1 MAVQTTVNHT
11 QTMATIHLL
20 FFFLLILYSE
30 SFRFLPV
37 SRSHSIRLFAKKPTS
52 SGRKDE
58 AGKIYEFEA
67 RHGPNEIPPE
77 IARFVDAEFLKRNN
91 LKVGAPTKG
100 KFKSVLL
107 KDGEEPPNNRPTKRK
122 VFQSKRQY
130 NDEEDVRENE
140 EELTIEE
147 LERRLILETG
157 IGEKRY
163 KKENKVDA
171 MPDPINDIMK
181 DKTRFQ
187 GFGGQRGTDL
197 SRKKQTIPTRQDRAN
212 GRFEKNYDSK
222 SSKKLLNSAKY
233 KRTEEE
239 DDEYDGSDEEEDYSY
254 DDIETSFHEEPDDN
268 NDLRGRKQQDKPQ
281 KMNFSP
287 QVDNQRRNSFSEQRS
302 FSPPQVDNQRRN
314 SFSEQ
319 RRPNNNKDNQID
331 PNPGSL
337 WQSPTN
343 FERKRN
349 NEEKGFLPMNLK
361 KSNQR
366 QVVRDE
372 DSSERE
378 EPLYLFD
385 NEEDEKSVIPFKKLP
400 MKSTGSSSTTT
411 GSSSSLPRSFAIPVS
426 TTSSNT
432 REQSTGSGSPQSNQQ
447 SPSTSPNK
455 NNKHK
460 DINPANYKYSKDIN
474 EIWENKMPVRFTPY
488 TEEELYRF
496 RKPNN
501 TYLEEKRLKR
511 REEKEKKLELMRLKA
526 QEQDLHK
533 KYEEYE
539 TKVKQFQKNDFF
551 PFKLLDY
558 YTDPNEEKSSNEK
571 NTVQKES
578 SKTKEQSHPFL
589 RDDEEEYKQ
598 KTTNYFLEKLL
609 KKKEKKDGN
618 PIFQPREQ
626 PATEKKL
633 DSLLPESRQIFTQSV
648 SFHDLLLDHEF
659 IQKEYFSENSHSNK
673 TTNSFIKKS
682 FMPMLDQV
690 IENLETK
697 MHISIPTKI
706 QENSIPLLSIGQ
718 NTILHAQTG
727 SGKTLAFLLPLLYLI
742 NPSLDRVQAIILA
755 PSRELVLQISK
766 VANQL
771 FDETDL
777 RCLGLIGGANIK
789 TQLKTLR
796 EVNPQIVVATPGRLA
811 EILFHFERL
820 SLNHVNV
827 VIIDEADHLVQE
839 PFIKELKTI
848 MDASNFLKK
857 KMEQKNEFSLIRSK
871 LTTGK
876 TSSVSET
883 MNHKNET
890 NSFKET
896 TETTASAPEEEKEK
910 VESNDDPSR
919 LPSSSSFCFPQK
931 HLLCLASA
939 TANNNPFVT
948 SFIEEYS
955 FYNQFHHL
963 DLTKQFSPNLT
974 LNKPPPPSYS
984 KAIVNQEGRL
994 PPTITHA
1001 IISVPLIKRYELLK
1015 KFLNAKP
1022 EVNRGIIFVN
1032 DPYKVQQVYEKL
1044 LSFGFIVAP
1053 LHGDTNKEDRK
1064 DILQR
1069 LQDGR
1074 LRLVITTELS
1084 ARGLDIPDVTH
1095 VINFEL
1101 PTDANHY
1108 IHRVGRCGRVGKA
1121 GLALS
1126 LTTPQTKFV
1135 IRRFAKQ
1142 LGTKIHD
1149 CEIREG
1155 QVWLKKA

>member
-1 MAVQTTVNHT
+1 MLGLLLEQHST
-11 QTMATIHLL
+11 QTMARIHLL

-30 SFRFLPV
+30 SFRFRPV
-37 SRSHSIRLFAKKPTS
+37 SRSHSLRLFAKKPPP

-58 AGKIYEFEA
+58 PGKIYEFEA

-100 KFKSVLL
+100 KFKTVLL
-107 KDGEEPPNNRPTKRK
+107 KDNEEPQNNRPTKRK

-130 NDEEDVRENE
+130 NDEEDARENE

-163 KKENKVDA
+163 KKEHKIDA
-171 MPDPINDIMK
+171 MPDPIDDIMK

-187 GFGGQRGTDL
+187 GFGGQRGSDFN
-197 SRKKQTIPTRQDRAN
+197 RKKQTIPTRQDKSN
-212 GRFEKNYDSK
+212 GRFGQNNDSK
-222 SSKKLLNSAKY
+222 STNKLSNSAKY

-239 DDEYDGSDEEEDYSY
+239 DDEHDGDEEDYSY
-254 DDIETSFHEEPDDN
+254 DEIDTSLQEESDDN
-268 NDLRGRKQQDKPQ
+268 NEKSGRKQPEKQ
-281 KMNFSP
+281 KK
-287 QVDNQRRNSFSEQRS
+287 S
-302 FSPPQVDNQRRN
+302 FSPPRDDNQRRN

-319 RRPNNNKDNQID
+319 RRPNNKPDYQTDRNT
-331 PNPGSL
+331 GSL
-337 WQSPTN
+337 WQSPTS
-343 FERKRN
+343 FGTKRN

-366 QVVRDE
+366 QVVREE

-400 MKSTGSSSTTT
+400 MKSTDSSV
-411 GSSSSLPRSFAIPVS
+411 SSSSALSRSSPIPAS
-426 TTSSNT
+426 TTARNT
-432 REQSTGSGSPQSNQQ
+432 RTQSLDSGSSQTNRQ
-447 SPSTSPNK
+447 SPSAELNQHQ

-460 DINPANYKYSKDIN
+460 DINPANYKYSKEIN
-474 EIWENKMPVRFTPY
+474 DIWENKMPVRFTPY

-511 REEKEKKLELMRLKA
+511 REEKEKKLELMKLKA
-526 QEQDLHK
+526 QEQDIHK

-551 PFKLLDY
+551 PFQLLDY
-558 YTDPNEEKSSNEK
+558 YTNPNEEKNSKE

-578 SKTKEQSHPFL
+578 KGKEQSHPFL
-589 RDDEEEYKQ
+589 RDEEEEFKA
-598 KTTNYFLEKLL
+598 KNTNYFLEKLL

-633 DSLLPESRQIFTQSV
+633 DSLLPESRQIFTKSV

-659 IQKEYFSENSHSNK
+659 IQKEYFSESTSNNE
-673 TTNSFIKKS
+673 TANSFIKKS

-690 IENLETK
+690 LENLEMK

-706 QENSIPLLSIGQ
+706 QETSIPLLSIGQ

-742 NPSLDRVQAIILA
+742 NPSLNRVQAIILA
-755 PSRELVLQISK
+755 PSRELVLQITK

-789 TQLKTLR
+789 TQLKVLR

-871 LTTGK
+871 LTK
-876 TSSVSET
+876 TSSVSDPA
-883 MNHKNET
+883 NDKNET
-890 NSFKET
+890 DSSKESSVPLV
-896 TETTASAPEEEKEK
+896 ESSEEQKGKPEINEEET
-910 VESNDDPSR
+910 PS
-919 LPSSSSFCFPQK
+919 PHSSSNSFCFPQK

-955 FYNQFHHL
+955 YYNQFHHL
-963 DLTKQFSPNLT
+963 DLTNQFSPNLT

-1022 EVNRGIIFVN
+1022 DVNRGIIFVN